1 MGSLAGLDELF
12 PPGLVDGDEDDGDG
26 AEMVAVLRMMRG
38 GGRDGGGDP
47 RRADHEMKPILI
59 SKAFEAQMMRQWA
72 EEDRRGK
79 GMGTLAEEYI
89 AEEVPDYEDYS
100 KELQRAIF
108 LDLEDL
114 ALHERRWTARFRAV
128 RPRPAK

>member
-79 GMGTLAEEYI
+79 GRRGFAPTQTKLDQTGPNQI
-89 AEEVPDYEDYS
+89 VLYS
-100 KELQRAIF
+100 SNQTRLLYSTVRAI
-108 LDLEDL
+108 LYCTVLYNI
-114 ALHERRWTARFRAV
+114 ARGT
-128 RPRPAK
+128 